1 MNADN
6 FKSARRN
13 LVNTSLIPF
22 GIKDEKILE
31 AFLKTPR
38 HKFVDKKYQDEAYL
52 DIPLPIG
59 DNQTISQPSLVAQM
73 TQFLKLKG
81 KEKVL
86 EIGTGSGY
94 QAAILSNLAK
104 IVYTVEILPE
114 LAQKAA
120 QTLKKLKY
128 ENVRV
133 EIANGTLGL
142 PKYAPYDAIIVTA
155 GAKDI
160 PKALIGQL
168 KAGGRMVIPVGTEP
182 GSQELTVV
190 TKRKNNIDI
199 EDIEPV
205 LFVPLVGKYG
215 WANQS

>member
-13 LVNTSLIPF
+13 LVNTALIPF
-22 GIKDEKILE
+22 GIKDKKVLD

-38 HKFVDKKYQDEAYL
+38 HKFVENKYQDEAYL

-59 DNQTISQPSLVAQM
+59 EGQTISQPSLVAQM
-73 TQFLKLKG
+73 TELLKLKG
-81 KEKVL
+81 NEKVL

-94 QAAILSNLAK
+94 QATILSNLADK
-104 IVYTVEILPE
+104 IYTVEILPN

-120 QTLKKLKY
+120 QTIKKLKY
-128 ENVRV
+128 ENVQV
-133 EIANGTLGL
+133 EVANGTLGL

-160 PKALIGQL
+160 PKALIDQL
-168 KAGGRMVIPVGTEP
+168 KVGGRLVIPVGTKP
-182 GSQELTVV
+182 GSQELKVV
-190 TKRKNNIDI
+190 TKRKNKLEI

-215 WANQS
+215 WK

>member
-1 MNADN
+1 MKADN

-13 LVNTSLIPF
+13 LVNTALIPF
-22 GIKDEKILE
+22 GIKDKKVLR

-38 HKFVDKKYQDEAYL
+38 HKFVEKKYEDEAYL

-59 DNQTISQPSLVAQM
+59 ENQTISQPSLVAQM
-73 TQFLKLKG
+73 TQFLRLTG

-94 QAAILSNLAK
+94 QAAILSPLAQE
-104 IVYTVEILPE
+104 VYTIEILPK
-114 LAQKAA
+114 LAQKAS

-128 ENVRV
+128 KNVHV
-133 EIANGTLGL
+133 QTANGTLGL

-160 PKALIGQL
+160 PKALIDQL
-168 KAGGRMVIPVGTEP
+168 KIGGRMVIPVGYQP
-182 GSQELTVV
+182 QSQELKVV
-190 TKRKNNIDI
+190 TKRKNKLEI

-205 LFVPLVGKYG
+205 LFVPLVGKHG
-215 WANQS
+215 WK